1 MNYDEYE
8 FGWLMENF
16 DKMKRGELPISEPEP
31 VELHR
36 FLDPLSIL
44 NNMKNEN

>member
-1 MNYDEYE
+1 MNYDGYE
-8 FGWLMENF
+8 FGWLTERF
-16 DKMKRGELPISEPEP
+16 AKMKRGELPIREPEP

-44 NNMKNEN
+44 NNMKK

>member
-8 FGWLMENF
+8 FGWLMERF
-16 DKMKRGELPISEPEP
+16 AKMKRGEYPMTKPEP
-31 VELHR
+31 VETHR

-44 NNMKNEN
+44 NNMKK